1 VVANALDAGCLVDHI
16 GDAITFTD
24 GFGGAF
30 GYTCTAGDAF
40 FKNFHGHGYFSNR
53 DMLDYKLTD
62 AEKRV
67 K

>member
-1 VVANALDAGCLVDHI
+1 MADALNAGLLVDHI
-16 GDAITFTD
+16 GDAIAFAD

-30 GYTCTAGDAF
+30 RYARAAGDAF
-40 FKNFHGHGYFSNR
+40 FKNFHCHGYFSNI
-53 DMLDYKLTD
+53 DMLGYKLTD